1 MEENNVMTIEEV
13 NNTTEIKEYYDEL
26 EETSSEGS
34 LVGSILKLA
43 VPVAALVGG
52 AIVVKRAMM
61 TDEEKEA
68 AKEAKRAKKMAKL
81 AKKAKKLGCVVA
93 ELEEVEANDVE
104 DSDPVEETE

>member
-1 MEENNVMTIEEV
+1 MEENNIMTIEETE
-13 NNTTEIKEYYDEL
+13 NTTEVMDYCDVSED
-26 EETSSEGS
+26 TSSEGS

-68 AKEAKRAKKMAKL
+68 AKEAKRTKKMAKL

-93 ELEEVEANDVE
+93 ELEEVKANEVE